1 MEEKIISDDRNL
13 KSLID
18 NTDALIWSVNQ
29 NLELITANQ
38 AYRNTVAAISGK
50 APSPGEPVLMKE
62 VEPEYYKQWE
72 TNYKRAISG
81 ERFMIEQETKNGDQI
96 TYSETRFNPIYD
108 DTGSIIG
115 VSCFTRDITELK
127 KYAQALKQQNNELLE
142 IAWLQSHKVRS
153 HVATIMGLTQLINY
167 NNPLDEGNLVILDG
181 VRQSSEA
188 LDHVIREI
196 NDKTRMM
203 DK

>member
-1 MEEKIISDDRNL
+1 
-13 KSLID
+13 
-18 NTDALIWSVNQ
+18 
-29 NLELITANQ
+29 
-38 AYRNTVAAISGK
+38 
-50 APSPGEPVLMKE
+50 MKE
-62 VEPEYYKQWE
+62 VEPEYYKQWA
-72 TNYKRAISG
+72 TNYKRALSG
-81 ERFMIEQETKNGDQI
+81 ERFMIEQELNIGDQT
-96 TYSETRFNPIYD
+96 TYAETRFNPIYD
-108 DTGSIIG
+108 DDAGNIIG

-127 KYAQALKQQNNELLE
+127 EYAQRLKQQNNELLE

-153 HVATIMGLTQLINY
+153 HVATILGLTQLINY

-196 NDKTRMM
+196 NDKTRMI